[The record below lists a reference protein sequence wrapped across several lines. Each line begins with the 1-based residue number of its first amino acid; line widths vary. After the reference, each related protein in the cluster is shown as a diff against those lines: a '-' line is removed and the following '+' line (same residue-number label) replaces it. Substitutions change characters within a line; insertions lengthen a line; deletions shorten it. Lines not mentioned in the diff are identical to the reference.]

1 MFKTL
6 KISSPGKIILCGE
19 HSVVYGK
26 KALACSIDLRTTLTA
41 TYTKNSFFQLISTNL
56 NIEINQDQY
65 SSIKRRQF
73 QNEPDEIIK
82 HLDQNDNDKIANSLI
97 FFILFY
103 PELEWSN
110 LAGLHVH
117 IGSEI
122 PIASG
127 LGSSASY
134 STCLSSLFF
143 ILRSNRA
150 FSESDLEVINR
161 DAFYI
166 EKLFHGNPSGLDNS
180 VSTYGSYV
188 VFEKGRVREKFSC
201 EHELNVLIV
210 NSQIPKQTLEQV
222 KKVRSLYEKHTIVL
236 DSLMNTIDLLAD
248 RFIQDLKEM
257 NSLDRIK
264 DLVTINQGLLHAMQV
279 SNPALNSIVNICE
292 KFGFRAK
299 ITGAGGGGC
308 CISIYDQNDSKK
320 LDQLKNCL
328 NDSYFLSF
336 QTKLGPK
343 GVRIDE
349 FIE

>member
-26 KALACSIDLRTTLTA
+26 KALACSIDLRTTLHA
-41 TYTKNSFFQLISTNL
+41 TYTKNNFFQLISSEL
-56 NIEINQDQY
+56 DLEINKDQY
-65 SSIKRRQF
+65 SLIKSCQVSI
-73 QNEPDEIIK
+73 EPDAIIK
-82 HLDQNDNDKIANSLI
+82 HLEESENEKIINSLF
-97 FFILFY
+97 FFILLY
-103 PELEWSN
+103 PELEWSKI
-110 LAGLHVH
+110 AGLQ
-117 IGSEI
+117 IRFSSEI
-122 PIASG
+122 PISSG

-143 ILRSNRA
+143 ILRSNRI
-150 FSESDLEVINR
+150 FTESDLEDINR

-188 VFEKGRVREKFSC
+188 VFEKGIIREKFSC
-201 EHELNVLIV
+201 EQELNVLII

-222 KKVRSLYEKHTIVL
+222 KKVRSLYEKHTTVL

-248 RFIQDLKEM
+248 RFIQDLKET

-264 DLVTINQGLLHAMQV
+264 DLVTINQGLLYAMQI
-279 SNPALNSIVNICE
+279 SNPVLNSIINICE
-292 KFGFRAK
+292 QFGFRAK

-308 CISIYDQNDSKK
+308 CISIFDQNDSKK
-320 LDQLKNCL
+320 LEKLKNCL
-328 NDSYFLSF
+328 NDNSFLSF

-349 FIE
+349 LID